1 MVRCPTLLFDSYMAA
16 HSDPLSL
23 KVPSEVASR
32 LSELRTESTRCIV
45 AIDGRGGAGKS
56 TLARLITATIC
67 NARHVELDW
76 FHLPHNEVTLH
87 NRIDVARLCAELLL
101 PFAAGQ
107 RDFEFQRYNWGYLA
121 GIPDGFAPEP
131 VRLNEADFLVLEGC
145 GALHP
150 QLKDFYHLTIWVDT
164 DAQEALRRGTR
175 RDIEEY
181 GLEPRA
187 VEHAWAEWTQWED
200 ESLRICNRRQ
210 LADVIV

>member
-1 MVRCPTLLFDSYMAA
+1 MRYPTLFLESYMSA
-16 HSDPLSL
+16 HSAPLSL
-23 KVPSEVASR
+23 KVPPEVASR
-32 LSELRTESTRCIV
+32 LSELRAKSTRCIV

-76 FHLPHNEVTLH
+76 FHLPHKEVTHH
-87 NRIDVARLCAELLL
+87 NRIEVARLRDELLL
-101 PFAAGQ
+101 PFTAGQ
-107 RDFEFQRYNWGYLA
+107 RDFEFRRYNWGYLA

-131 VRLNEADFLVLEGC
+131 VRLNQADFLVLEGC

-175 RDIEEY
+175 RDIEQY
-181 GLEPRA
+181 GLDPHA
-187 VEHAWAEWTQWED
+187 VEQAWAEWTQWED
-200 ESLRICNRRQ
+200 ESLRTFNRRQ